1 MCYTRTVSDAWHIQD
16 SESERGPDPV
26 AIQITRYN
34 FFLSKIKCAVILNTA
49 MEWILAIYI
58 FTAGEWQLHQQ
69 HGFPD
74 VESCIQAQ
82 WEFTDLNP
90 DITQIRASCEQSE

>member
-1 MCYTRTVSDAWHIQD
+1 
-16 SESERGPDPV
+16 
-26 AIQITRYN
+26 
-34 FFLSKIKCAVILNTA
+34 

-69 HGFPD
+69 HGFVD
-74 VESCIQAQ
+74 VESYIQAQ
-82 WEFTDLNP
+82 HRFTAENP

>member
-1 MCYTRTVSDAWHIQD
+1 
-16 SESERGPDPV
+16 
-26 AIQITRYN
+26 
-34 FFLSKIKCAVILNTA
+34 

-58 FTAGEWQLHQQ
+58 FVAGEWQLHEQ
-69 HGFPD
+69 HRFVD

-82 WEFTDLNP
+82 WEFTAHNP

>member
-1 MCYTRTVSDAWHIQD
+1 
-16 SESERGPDPV
+16 
-26 AIQITRYN
+26 
-34 FFLSKIKCAVILNTA
+34 

-58 FTAGEWQLHQQ
+58 FVAGEWQLHQQ

-82 WEFTDLNP
+82 HEFTDLNP

>member
-1 MCYTRTVSDAWHIQD
+1 
-16 SESERGPDPV
+16 
-26 AIQITRYN
+26 
-34 FFLSKIKCAVILNTA
+34 

-58 FTAGEWQLHQQ
+58 FVAGEWQLHEQ
-69 HGFPD
+69 HRFVD

-82 WEFTDLNP
+82 HEFTAFNP